1 MENCIVLLRHAATTG
16 GKGRAIGRTPLE
28 LSEKGQRQAASLVE
42 GLPRLLAR
50 LSERT
55 GGTGARSFAA
65 VYSSPA
71 SRALD
76 TLAPQYG
83 QMAQGSFACLPQATI
98 LPELDEIDLGEW
110 DGLSFEDI
118 RSRFPEAYAM
128 RGRDMAGFRPPGG
141 ENFRDVATRMQ
152 AAMIRMATGP
162 LPALAVT
169 HAGCIRTVLCRC
181 TATPLDALFS
191 FSPPH
196 ARPYV
201 IELSS
206 LPVQA
211 GSGPVCSP
219 VYHLVTGVAP
229 AGIPDNEDGIAGHH
243 VWQVGTSVA

>member
-1 MENCIVLLRHAATTG
+1 MENYIVLLRHAATTG
-16 GKGRAIGRTPLE
+16 GKGRAIGRTPLA
-28 LSEKGQRQAASLVE
+28 LSEEGQQQAASLVE
-42 GLPRLLAR
+42 SLPRLLAR
-50 LSERT
+50 LSGNRT
-55 GGTGARSFAA
+55 GRSFAA

-83 QMAQGSFACLPQATI
+83 QMAQGRFACLPQATI

-110 DGLSFEDI
+110 DGLAFEDI
-118 RSRFPEAYAM
+118 RSRFPQAYAM

-141 ENFRDVATRMQ
+141 ENFRDVDARMQ
-152 AAMIRMATGP
+152 AAMTRMATGP

-201 IELSS
+201 IELSC
-206 LPVQA
+206 LPVRA
-211 GSGPVCSP
+211 GSAPVCSS
-219 VYHLVTGVAP
+219 VTGGTLTA
-229 AGIPDNEDGIAGHH
+229 IPEGEEGIAGHH
-243 VWQVGTSVA
+243 VWQVGTSIV

>member
-1 MENCIVLLRHAATTG
+1 MENCIVLLRHAATRG
-16 GKGRAIGRTPLE
+16 GKGRAIGRTPLA
-28 LSEKGQRQAASLVE
+28 LSEEGQRQAAALVE
-42 GLPRLLAR
+42 SLPCLLAR
-50 LSERT
+50 LS
-55 GGTGARSFAA
+55 GGKGIRSFAA

-110 DGLSFEDI
+110 DGLAFEDI
-118 RSRFPEAYAM
+118 RSRFPQAYAM

-141 ENFRDVATRMQ
+141 ENFRDVDARMQ
-152 AAMIRMATGP
+152 AAMTRMATGP

-201 IELSS
+201 IELSC
-206 LPVQA
+206 LPVRA
-211 GSGPVCSP
+211 GSAPVCSS
-219 VYHLVTGVAP
+219 VTGGTLTA
-229 AGIPDNEDGIAGHH
+229 IPEGEEDIAGYH
-243 VWQVGTSVA
+243 VWQVGTSIA